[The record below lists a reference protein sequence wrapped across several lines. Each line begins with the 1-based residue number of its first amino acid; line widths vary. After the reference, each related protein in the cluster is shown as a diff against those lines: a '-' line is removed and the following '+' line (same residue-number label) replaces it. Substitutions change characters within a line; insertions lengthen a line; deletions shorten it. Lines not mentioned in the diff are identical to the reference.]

1 MLYLLAMPFA
11 ETLVQ
16 ASLLGD
22 AVDLAPAL
30 VLVADDEMRFVAVN
44 QTACEVLG
52 YTREELLALDVTAV
66 SANPEAAN
74 EYAQMM
80 AEGTRHGEARV
91 RAKDG
96 TVHSMR
102 YRAGETTVAGMRFYV
117 AILFPE

>member
-1 MLYLLAMPFA
+1 MPVA

-22 AVDLAPAL
+22 AVDVGPAL
-30 VLVADDEMRFVAVN
+30 VLVADDEMRYVAVN
-44 QTACEVLG
+44 QTACSVLG

-66 SANPEAAN
+66 ATNPDAPA
-74 EYAQMM
+74 EYASLM
-80 AEGTRHGEARV
+80 AEGHRHGVAEL

-96 TVHSMR
+96 TLHTMR

-117 AILFPE
+117 AILFPEREA